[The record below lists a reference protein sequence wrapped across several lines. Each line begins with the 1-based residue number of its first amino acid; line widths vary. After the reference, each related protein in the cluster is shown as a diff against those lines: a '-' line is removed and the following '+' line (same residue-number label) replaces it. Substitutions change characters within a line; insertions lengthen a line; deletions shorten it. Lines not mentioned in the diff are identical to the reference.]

1 MGAGFDA
8 TRPAIVASTGI
19 SMYLIEDA
27 IAATVRRVA
36 SLVPS
41 STLVMSLLLP
51 IELADPEVRLG
62 IGRAA
67 EGGRANGTPFLS
79 FFTSTEIL
87 ALAHEA
93 GYRECPGRVSGSP
106 CRALLH
112 RQDGWPSSTE
122 QLGGVAGCDDLTPA

>member
-1 MGAGFDA
+1 
-8 TRPAIVASTGI
+8 
-19 SMYLIEDA
+19 MYLIEDA

-41 STLVMSLLLP
+41 STLVMSFLLP
-51 IELADPEVRLG
+51 IELADPKVRPG

-93 GYRECPGRVSGSP
+93 GY
-106 CRALLH
+106 
-112 RQDGWPSSTE
+112 
-122 QLGGVAGCDDLTPA
+122 

>member
-1 MGAGFDA
+1 
-8 TRPAIVASTGI
+8 
-19 SMYLIEDA
+19 MYLIEDA

-41 STLVMSLLLP
+41 STLVMSFLLP
-51 IELADPEVRLG
+51 IELADPEMRPG

-67 EGGRANGTPFLS
+67 EGGREQTAHPSS

-106 CRALLH
+106 CRALLR

-122 QLGGVAGCDDLTPA
+122 QLGGVAGCDYLGLGRRSTPE